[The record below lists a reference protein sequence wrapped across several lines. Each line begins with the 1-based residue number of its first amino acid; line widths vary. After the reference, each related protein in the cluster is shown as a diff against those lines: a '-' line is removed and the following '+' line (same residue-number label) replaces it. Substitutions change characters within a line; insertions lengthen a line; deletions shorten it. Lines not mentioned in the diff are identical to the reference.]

1 MREETNKQQRKLIVF
16 FLFFSFKLKR
26 KKENRNR
33 SQPGPGSRITVQRL
47 FRLLLEKGKIR
58 KRKYCFNCAQ
68 SRLLLLSIDDIQI
81 LLLTNYQHLLYITM
95 RVVV

>member
-47 FRLLLEKGKIR
+47 FRLLLEKGK
-58 KRKYCFNCAQ
+58 
-68 SRLLLLSIDDIQI
+68 
-81 LLLTNYQHLLYITM
+81 
-95 RVVV
+95 